1 MKITQLT
8 IENFKKI
15 SVVQITPDGNMVQ
28 ITGKNAQG
36 KTSVLDS
43 ITAALE
49 GQSAICWRPVRK
61 GEKQARITLAMGE
74 YIVTRTFKYHDDTGE
89 TTTQL
94 RVERDGFNA
103 PSPQKMLDGF
113 LDSLSFDPLAFTR
126 MKPREQFEA
135 LRSFVPG
142 VDFDAIDAA
151 NKADFAK
158 RAEVNRDAK
167 QARAVAAQIVVP
179 DGLPAEP
186 IDDLALLADM
196 QRTAQHNAD
205 LDREVDR
212 RTLES
217 TTLGKLKDE
226 IAAGVDTSGYRAAVA
241 AERDRQL
248 EDIQRQIAALNA
260 RADEVANEAMRRMDE
275 IESAAVAKLDRL
287 TSELATRQADFEAL
301 PSLPDR
307 LDADAIRRQIEG
319 ARAMN
324 AAIQQ
329 RDLRDRQIA
338 NAEALEAQSDAL
350 TKAMEARTAD
360 KQAKVAAAKLPV
372 AGITFG
378 DGAILLDGLPLDQ
391 ASDAR
396 QLRTS
401 IAIAMAR
408 QPKLRVFRVRDGSLL
423 DEDGLRLLAG
433 LADEHNCQVWVERVD
448 STGAVGFV
456 LEDGHLKEPAPPA
469 AGQGDL
475 LGGAA

>member
-1 MKITQLT
+1 
-8 IENFKKI
+8 
-15 SVVQITPDGNMVQ
+15 
-28 ITGKNAQG
+28 
-36 KTSVLDS
+36 
-43 ITAALE
+43 
-49 GQSAICWRPVRK
+49 
-61 GEKQARITLAMGE
+61 
-74 YIVTRTFKYHDDTGE
+74 
-89 TTTQL
+89 
-94 RVERDGFNA
+94 
-103 PSPQKMLDGF
+103 
-113 LDSLSFDPLAFTR
+113 
-126 MKPREQFEA
+126 
-135 LRSFVPG
+135 
-142 VDFDAIDAA
+142 
-151 NKADFAK
+151 
-158 RAEVNRDAK
+158 
-167 QARAVAAQIVVP
+167 
-179 DGLPAEP
+179 
-186 IDDLALLADM
+186 
-196 QRTAQHNAD
+196 
-205 LDREVDR
+205 
-212 RTLES
+212 
-217 TTLGKLKDE
+217 
-226 IAAGVDTSGYRAAVA
+226 
-241 AERDRQL
+241 
-248 EDIQRQIAALNA
+248 
-260 RADEVANEAMRRMDE
+260 MRRMDE

-372 AGITFG
+372 DGITFG

-391 ASDAR
+391 ASDAQ

-408 QPKLRVFRVRDGSLL
+408 QPKLRVIRVRDGSLL